1 MSFSSKKPVNLEV
14 PWPPS
19 DNSHKKGGR
28 LTRTK
33 TGILYQPRV
42 NTLETKRYFYE
53 VWLKIRTLGLK
64 SFGSATIYVEV
75 DAYPPDERKRDIT
88 NILKVLCDSLQRG
101 GLFDD
106 DYQICKLLIQRMPI
120 YSGGKVVVRLR
131 ELK

>member
-1 MSFSSKKPVNLEV
+1 MIEIELPY
-14 PWPPS
+14 PPS

-33 TGILYQPRV
+33 TGVLYQPRV
-42 NTLETKRYFYE
+42 LTLETKRYFYE
-53 VWLKIRTLGLK
+53 VWLKIRTMGLK
-64 SFGSATIYVEV
+64 SFGNSKLYVEV
-75 DAYPPDERKRDIT
+75 DVFPPDGKRRDIT
-88 NILKVLCDSLQRG
+88 NLLKVLCDSLQRG

-120 YSGGKVVVRLR
+120 YSGGKVVVRVR

>member
-1 MSFSSKKPVNLEV
+1 MIEITL

-28 LTRTK
+28 ISRTAD
-33 TGILYQPRV
+33 GRIYQPRV

-53 VWLKIRTLGLK
+53 VWFRIRKEGIK
-64 SFGSATIYVEV
+64 SFGGATISVEV
-75 DAYPPDERKRDIT
+75 DAYPPDDRKRDIT

-106 DYQICKLLIQRMPI
+106 DYQIAKLLIQRKDI
-120 YSGGKVVVRLR
+120 IEDGQVVVRVRTL
-131 ELK
+131 

>member
-1 MSFSSKKPVNLEV
+1 MNRIEIAL

-19 DNSHKKGGR
+19 DNSHKRGGR

-33 TGILYQPRV
+33 TGILYQPRI

-53 VWLKIRTLGLK
+53 VWLKIRTIGLK
-64 SFGSATIYVEV
+64 SFYSAPIYVEV
-75 DAYPPDERKRDIT
+75 DAYPPDDRKRDIT

-106 DYQICKLLIQRMPI
+106 DYQICRLLIQRKDI
-120 YSGGKVVVRLR
+120 ISGGKVVVRVS
-131 ELK
+131 EL